1 MANCE
6 LTEEMIY
13 DNYEFKLLKKT
24 LKKSYKWVK
33 DMVLDGDP
41 NKYDTIV
48 FLELIINPFEC
59 AEIEGLNLSWYIR
72 KDIPCDYTSLFVY
85 FKEDLTNPKLLKIN
99 KDIET
104 LPYKLNKS
112 LHIPDEYRFN
122 KICNKIF
129 NVSKFSYIG
138 ENF

>member
-48 FLELIINPFEC
+48 FLELIQI
-59 AEIEGLNLSWYIR
+59 L
-72 KDIPCDYTSLFVY
+72 
-85 FKEDLTNPKLLKIN
+85 
-99 KDIET
+99 
-104 LPYKLNKS
+104 
-112 LHIPDEYRFN
+112 EY
-122 KICNKIF
+122 
-129 NVSKFSYIG
+129 
-138 ENF
+138 